1 MLHPNAG
8 HFFPDKTIY
17 DNSKIDKKL
26 IKLLNPKIKVI
37 DVSDK
42 LCEIHHNNKEKT
54 YFYKYDGHYNVEG
67 YKAVGK
73 IISNELSYLL
83 E

>member
-1 MLHPNAG
+1 M
-8 HFFPDKTIY
+8 
-17 DNSKIDKKL
+17 
-26 IKLLNPKIKVI
+26 
-37 DVSDK
+37 SDK
-42 LCEIHHNNKEKT
+42 LFEIHRNNKEKT

-73 IISNELSYLL
+73 IISKELSYLL